1 MSVAQQQ
8 HPRGRLGQRPQ
19 SQGDY
24 QVSEMPE
31 NPGYAAV
38 EASVFAG
45 YALSPT
51 IHALALPRLRLRV
64 VEVGAGEPTVF
75 LHGFSHCTAH
85 WAPLVSRLSGIRSL
99 MLDAPGHAA
108 TDAVNFN
115 GVDLRAWYKEML
127 AGSLDALGL
136 EQVHLI
142 GHSQGAMQA
151 LWLALDAPS
160 RVRSVVAIGTPAVAF
175 GARLDGL
182 RLLARPG
189 IGPLL
194 FWLPQPPSAYRNI
207 LAGTMGPAA
216 VRAYPDLVRATY
228 RATHRPGIQRRS
240 PAISGRCSA
249 GRTPRRA
256 GTRSRMPSC
265 DASPSRRSYF
275 GARMTHISSRSRRR
289 KPGRRCCHIAASSS
303 SPAVTS
309 PGLTISTPAP
319 VSSLP
324 SRRAMRASGQGC
336 ESARCRRS
344 APARACRP

>member
-1 MSVAQQQ
+1 MSVGQQQ
-8 HPRGRLGQRPQ
+8 HPRGRLGRHPQ
-19 SQGDY
+19 SQGEHE
-24 QVSEMPE
+24 VSEMPE
-31 NPGYAAV
+31 NPGYLAA
-38 EASVFAG
+38 EARIFAG

-75 LHGFSHCTAH
+75 LHGFGHCTAH
-85 WAPLVSRLSGIRSL
+85 WAPLVSRLSGGRSL

-108 TDAVNFN
+108 ADAVDFH
-115 GVDLRAWYKEML
+115 GVDLRGWYKEML
-127 AGSLDALGL
+127 TSCLDALGL
-136 EQVHLI
+136 EQVRVI

-182 RLLARPG
+182 RFLARPG

-228 RATHRPGIQRRS
+228 RATHRPGYSKTVSSYLREMFRG
-240 PAISGRCSA
+240 ADA
-249 GRTPRRA
+249 EPRRYA
-256 GTRSRMPSC
+256 LSDAELRRLTQPALVLWGEGDTHFQPIEEAKARAALLPNSRFELVSGGHEPWLDDL
-265 DASPSRRSYF
+265 DAC
-275 GARMTHISSRSRRR
+275 ARL
-289 KPGRRCCHIAASSS
+289 IAAFQ
-303 SPAVTS
+303 A
-309 PGLTISTPAP
+309 GHA
-319 VSSLP
+319 
-324 SRRAMRASGQGC
+324 G
-336 ESARCRRS
+336 
-344 APARACRP
+344 